1 MGFIGAPVTAGVDQ
15 HDPSA
20 GIYECPG
27 DARANP
33 VDPRIG
39 GEAVMQEDG
48 VSLTVHLECDANPVE
63 GSKGLQEMQNPA
75 VRRRPSR

>member
-1 MGFIGAPVTAGVDQ
+1 VTSGVDQ

-27 DARANP
+27 DSRANP

-48 VSLTVHLECDANPVE
+48 VSLTDHLERDANPVE
-63 GSKGLQEMQNPA
+63 GSEALQEMQSPA
-75 VRRRPSR
+75 LKRRLSR